1 MRLYWILALLLLAA
15 VAAPAWSQPL
25 PPPST
30 VRASVSGSGQQGNA
44 NSGLADLSDDGVWLT
59 FASTASTLIPGV
71 GGTQLYLRNLETD
84 ALHVVSVS
92 TAGEVGLAGSTAPA
106 ISGNGRVV
114 CFHSSASNLVE
125 GDGNFQTDVF
135 AHDRVTGSTVR
146 VSVASDGTEGD
157 GRSDMCGVSG
167 DGRFVGFRSASINL
181 VDGDTN
187 GRTDIFV
194 HDRMTG
200 VTERITPNGGGRGL
214 GSVALSGNGRFVAFD
229 SIDPILVGD
238 TNGRWDVYVRDRL
251 EGDWRRA
258 SVASSGGETGNSD
271 GPLDI
276 SADGDTVVFESVAR
290 LVIGD
295 TNNIADVYIRG
306 SGGLQRVSD
315 ALVSTFLS
323 GGGAAPSVSADGR
336 WVAFVS
342 ASADLVPGDT
352 NFDCGLFGDNCAD
365 VFTWDSENGITRRVS
380 VATDGT
386 QANGDTATISSPS
399 LSADGRLVVFRSNAT
414 NLVPGDTN
422 GSEDVFL
429 RDQGDVFPPELLN
442 LAASPNPAG
451 FGDDVDLVVTVLEIN
466 TGENV
471 VAGAEYRVD
480 GGVWVAMDANDGDF
494 DETAE
499 DAVATIP
506 SAELQS
512 PVSQVCVRGSDGLG
526 NTSLAQCVAV
536 TVEIDELPLAVT
548 VTQIGNFS
556 VGLDQLSEPDFY
568 VRMFINPIL
577 IGENPDFENS
587 DDPTSNTAVAEPF
600 WTAGKLVGEDRP
612 TSSIHIEVWDDD
624 PGEADDQA
632 DASPDPGRDVLV
644 VVVDPV
650 TMTWTG
656 DIEWP
661 EHCARG
667 DGVLSVQVCI
677 SISFWSTTGD
687 QDGDGLLDEW
697 ERLGVDVSGDG
708 NVDLDLP
715 AMGADPL
722 HKDLFL
728 ELDWLVGEEPVLY
741 EERLFFCS
749 SDSPLRGTP
758 CTNSAACLAGRCLGG
773 RDLGIEEM
781 RRAFAA
787 APIDAGE
794 AGISNPDG
802 LPGINL
808 WVDTLQRYEPRA
820 YENRSADDECSN
832 GKDDDGDGDIDG
844 ADSQCASRVLRT
856 PSGQRPESIPI
867 LWECEDGIDNDG
879 DGLVD
884 EDDPSCTYGG
894 DALGGGTA
902 ITADPDC
909 LRRGFYN
916 AKAANFDPLRRWV
929 FRYAIGGRDG
939 GCRGGRGE
947 IGGNDF
953 YDLNHDGGTI
963 MHELGHTLNLRHGG
977 FENKNCKPNYVSV
990 MNYDNQFGI
999 SQNVG
1004 GQILDFSPPRFP
1016 GGRGAAILPTLVEND
1031 LDDPITLD
1039 PTDPMNQ
1046 MLHVHLFGAK
1056 VRRPLNLAYNFN
1068 LGNPGQNV
1076 NLDTAGLNGQPRG
1089 CKNGSANSTLVGSD
1103 DWSQVQ
1109 LNFRTFGD
1117 AADGALN
1124 PEQDTPPDRE
1134 ERLLMLEEVNRV
1146 DLGLSVSHA
1155 PMPAVSGA
1163 ALTFSLLVRND
1174 GLNPADQTIVRAEL
1188 PAGVTLD
1195 DTTAACEM
1203 VDPEVLE
1210 CVLGTVLA
1218 GEDRAFDIDVT
1229 VNEGVSG
1236 VISLLAAVDS
1246 EVALDTDE
1254 GNDSA
1259 TEDVE
1264 VVAPDDG
1271 DGVPA
1276 GTDNCTEVAN
1286 PLQGDADDDGFGD
1299 ACDCDFDQNG
1309 FCNISDYDLFVRDLA
1324 EGVDNGAGTDMNEDG
1339 VVDAADQALFFAGF
1353 ARGEPGPSAPVEAE
1367 PEAEDMGELRC
1378 GLGFELIGAVL
1389 ALMIVARRVRHRPR
1403 AS

>member
-1 MRLYWILALLLLAA
+1 
-15 VAAPAWSQPL
+15 
-25 PPPST
+25 
-30 VRASVSGSGQQGNA
+30 VSGSGQQGNA

-71 GGTQLYLRNLETD
+71 GGTQLYLRNLETG
-84 ALHVVSVS
+84 ALEVVSVS
-92 TAGEVGLAGSTAPA
+92 TTGEVGLAGSTAPA

-114 CFHSSASNLVE
+114 CFHSSASNLVD
-125 GDGNFQTDVF
+125 GDGNSQTDVF
-135 AHDRVTGSTVR
+135 AHDRITGSTVR

-194 HDRMTG
+194 HDRATG

-214 GSVALSGNGRFVAFD
+214 GSVALSGDGRFVAFD
-229 SIDPILVGD
+229 SIDPILAGD
-238 TNGRWDVYVRDRL
+238 DNGRWDVYVKDRQD
-251 EGDWRRA
+251 GGWRRVSAA
-258 SVASSGGETGNSD
+258 SDGGENGNSD

-276 SADGDTVVFESVAR
+276 SADGDTVVFESVSR
-290 LVIGD
+290 LVAGD
-295 TNNIADVYIRG
+295 ENNIADVYVRG
-306 SGGLQRVSD
+306 SNGLRRVSN
-315 ALVSTFLS
+315 ALVPTFGS

-342 ASADLVPGDT
+342 ASAELVPDDT

-365 VFTWDSENGITRRVS
+365 VFSWDSETRITRRVS
-380 VATDGT
+380 LATDGT
-386 QANGDTATISSPS
+386 QADGDTATISSPS

-414 NLVPGDTN
+414 NLVSGDTN

-429 RDQGDVFPPELLN
+429 RDQGDVFPPELLD

-480 GGVWVAMDANDGDF
+480 GGVWVAMDAEDGDF

-506 SAELQS
+506 AAELQS
-512 PVSQVCVRGSDGLG
+512 PVSQVCVRGSDAAG
-526 NTSLAQCVAV
+526 NTSAAECIDV

-556 VGLDQLSEPDFY
+556 IGLDQLSEPDFF

-587 DDPTSNTAVAEPF
+587 DDPTRNTAVAEPF
-600 WTAGKLVGEDRP
+600 WTAGKLVGEDRA
-612 TSSIHIEVWDDD
+612 TSTIQIEVWDDD

-632 DASPDPGRDVLV
+632 DASPDPTRDVLV

-667 DGVLSVQVCI
+667 DGVLSVQICI

-728 ELDWLVGEEPVLY
+728 ELDWLVLEEPVPYVTDL
-741 EERLFFCS
+741 RVCS
-749 SDSPLRGTP
+749 SDSPIRGAP
-758 CTNSAACLAGRCLGG
+758 CTSDASCLIGSCLFD
-773 RDLGIEEM
+773 RDPGIEEI
-781 RRAFAA
+781 RQAFAA
-787 APIDAGE
+787 APIDAGV

-820 YENRSADDECSN
+820 YENRSAVDQCRDGIDN
-832 GKDDDGDGDIDG
+832 DGDGDIDA
-844 ADSQCASRVLRT
+844 ADRQCASRVLRT
-856 PSGQRPESIPI
+856 PSGQRPESTPT

-884 EDDPSCTYGG
+884 AGDPSCTYGG
-894 DALGGGTA
+894 DALGGGTV

-909 LRRGFYN
+909 LEGGFYD
-916 AKAANFDPLRRWV
+916 AKAANFDPQRRWV
-929 FRYAIGGRDG
+929 FRYAISGRDG
-939 GCRGGRGE
+939 GCGGGRGE

-953 YDLNHDGGTI
+953 YDRNHDGGTI

-977 FENKNCKPNYVSV
+977 FENEHCKPNYVSV

-999 SQNVG
+999 RQNVG
-1004 GQILDFSPPRFP
+1004 GTILDFSPPRFP

-1039 PTDPMNQ
+1039 PTDTMNQ
-1046 MLHVHLFGAK
+1046 MRHVHLFGAK
-1056 VRRPLNLAYNFN
+1056 VRRPLNLAYDFN

-1076 NLDTAGLNGQPRG
+1076 NLDTVGLSGQPSA
-1089 CKNGSANSTLVGSD
+1089 CKNSSANSTLVGSD
-1103 DWSQVQ
+1103 DWSQIQ

-1117 AADGALN
+1117 AANGALN

-1134 ERLLMLEEVNRV
+1134 ARLLMMEEVNRV

-1174 GLNPADQTIVRAEL
+1174 GLNPADATIVRAEL
-1188 PAGVTLD
+1188 PASVTLD
-1195 DTTAACEM
+1195 DTTAACAMTE
-1203 VDPEVLE
+1203 PEVLE
-1210 CVLGTVLA
+1210 CVLGTILA

-1229 VNEGVSG
+1229 VNDGVAG
-1236 VISLLAAVDS
+1236 VISLIAAVDS
-1246 EVALDTDE
+1246 EVALDTEE
-1254 GNDSA
+1254 GNDTA

-1271 DGVPA
+1271 DGVPVA
-1276 GTDNCTEVAN
+1276 VDNCTEVAN

-1309 FCNISDYDLFVRDLA
+1309 FCNISDYDLFVPDLA
-1324 EGVDNGAGTDMNEDG
+1324 DGVDDGAGTDMNEDG

-1353 ARGEPGPSAPVEAE
+1353 AQGEPGPSAPLVAKTEAE
-1367 PEAEDMGELRC
+1367 ADAEDAGQLRC

-1389 ALMIVARRVRHRPR
+1389 ALMVIARRVGQ
-1403 AS
+1403 